1 MSALRRR
8 QRHLDIWPCFVD
20 ALATLLMVFIF
31 VLMVFVLGQFYL
43 TRVLSGKDES
53 LARLNRQ
60 LAELSELLSLE
71 RETGAELRVTV
82 AQLSAELQISIAAR
96 EELSRQ
102 VGQLTVARDTLEGRP
117 DELMGSRGWESVV

>member
-8 QRHLDIWPCFVD
+8 QRHLDIWPGFVD

-60 LAELSELLSLE
+60 LAELSELLALE
-71 RETGAELRVTV
+71 RENGAELRVTV
-82 AQLSAELQISIAAR
+82 AQLSAELKISIAAR
-96 EELSRQ
+96 EELSNQ
-102 VGQLTVARDTLEGRP
+102 IGQLPPARDPLENRT
-117 DELMGSRGWESVV
+117 RA

>member
-8 QRHLDIWPCFVD
+8 QRHLDIWPGFVD

-71 RETGAELRVTV
+71 RETGAELRVHV
-82 AQLSAELQISIAAR
+82 APLSAALQISNTAR
-96 EELSRQ
+96 QELSTT
-102 VGQLTVARDTLEGRP
+102 VGPLTAAAH
-117 DELMGSRGWESVV
+117 